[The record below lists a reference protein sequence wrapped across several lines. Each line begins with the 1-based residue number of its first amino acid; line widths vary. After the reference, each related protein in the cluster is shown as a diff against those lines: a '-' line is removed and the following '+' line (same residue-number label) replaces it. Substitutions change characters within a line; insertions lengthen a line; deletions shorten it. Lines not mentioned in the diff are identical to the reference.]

1 MSIQGVHL
9 ISGEDVSGQGSLRA
23 INPSSGEILEPIFPE
38 ASSENIDVAVGA
50 ALSVHEE
57 RAAADPQKRAQL
69 LEAAA
74 ERIDAINRI
83 IQRNAK
89 VPSKILE
96 ADFVENKKGDGFLG
110 PSDFF
115 FYARI
120 KVAKEDLL
128 EWTKG
133 LKKPYNNSTSYSAPP
148 QKEKWWISEKDF
160 KKLKLYETKKYFGRF
175 NGWIG
180 FDESTGYLYV
190 HTFTL

>member
-1 MSIQGVHL
+1 MLTSAFFRSHTGMFICL
-9 ISGEDVSGQGSLRA
+9 LFSLNVLG
-23 INPSSGEILEPIFPE
+23 IEG
-38 ASSENIDVAVGA
+38 ASQRKLHS
-50 ALSVHEE
+50 
-57 RAAADPQKRAQL
+57 
-69 LEAAA
+69 A
-74 ERIDAINRI
+74 ELKPAKRIDTILRI

-96 ADFVENKKGDGFLG
+96 TDFAEYKKGDGPFG

-120 KVAKEDLL
+120 KVAKEDFPQ
-128 EWTKG
+128 WTKG
-133 LKKPYNNSTSYSAPP
+133 LKKPYNDSTTYSIPP

-160 KKLKLYETKKYFGRF
+160 KKLELYETKKYFGRF